1 METVHVT
8 AGRMVLA
15 VDGVEH
21 DVEEAQT
28 ASFNGDVPHAYRGAG
43 TRVCELIMTV
53 HLPPGPVGTA

>member
-1 METVHVT
+1 MT

-43 TRVCELIMTV
+43 TRVCELIITV